1 MDEIKSIIAGET
13 EGVLTEAYKDLLSPS
28 VKPIGTMLS
37 LLPRTIRLALGKW
50 EKWIVNGEESLQ
62 LTAQALRVKVEKIPE
77 EKQCEPEPYVAVPAI
92 QQIAY
97 CFDSEVLRDMYA
109 NLLASSMNTDKK
121 WTVHPS
127 FVDVIKQITPDE
139 AKLLKTLPRSSKLF
153 IPLVDLKVS
162 FDNKVGEN
170 IIARNIV
177 QDYLYDICESPEN
190 MSSYLENLERLK
202 LIKIPED
209 QYIVDDS
216 RYSKI
221 NESARVLKLKATPL
235 PEGNKYTIGKKL
247 LYVTDYGLSF
257 IRCCIDE

>member
-1 MDEIKSIIAGET
+1 MDEINKIIVGET

-28 VKPIGTMLS
+28 VKPIGAMLS

-97 CFDSEVLRDMYA
+97 CYDSEVLRDMYA

-127 FVDVIKQITPDE
+127 FVDVIKHITPDE
-139 AKLLKTLPRSSKLF
+139 AKLLRILPRSSKSYL
-153 IPLVDLKVS
+153 PLVDLKES
-162 FDNKVGEN
+162 SGMKAGES

-177 QDYLYDICESPEN
+177 QDNMYDVCESPES
-190 MSSYLENLERLK
+190 MSSYLDNLDRLK
-202 LIKIPED
+202 LIRIPED
-209 QYIVDDS
+209 LHIVDDS
-216 RYSKI
+216 YYRKI
-221 NESARVLKLKATPL
+221 EESTRMLNLKATAL
-235 PEGNKYTIGKKL
+235 PEGHKYTIRKRL

-257 IRCCIDE
+257 IRCCIDG